1 MRRFT
6 DNFDPFSILWA
17 IITAVQFVVCFVP
30 TSGGGRRAV
39 EGFQDVEEPKV
50 FGWLRIG
57 TLRLCFRVRV
67 LLGDP

>member
-6 DNFDPFSILWA
+6 NNFDPFSILWA

-30 TSGGGRRAV
+30 TSGGGRLAV
-39 EGFQDVEEPKV
+39 VGSQDVEEPKV

-57 TLRLCFRVRV
+57 TLLLCFRVRV
-67 LLGDP
+67 LFG